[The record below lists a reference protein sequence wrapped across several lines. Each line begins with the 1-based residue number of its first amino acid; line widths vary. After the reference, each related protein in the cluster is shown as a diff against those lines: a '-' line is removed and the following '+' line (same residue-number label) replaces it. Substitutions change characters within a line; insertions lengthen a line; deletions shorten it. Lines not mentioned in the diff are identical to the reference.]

1 MRNDVQ
7 ELQQEEEEQTIENKS
22 IADDKTARLA
32 EEEEQSIQEEGL
44 GMAEAVRAHRFA
56 SKLEEGS
63 RECY

>member
-32 EEEEQSIQEEGL
+32 EEEKQSIQEEGL
-44 GMAEAVRAHRFA
+44 GIAEAVRAHR
-56 SKLEEGS
+56 
-63 RECY
+63 